1 MTLHDSL
8 TSTYAAM
15 RRKGTARGTAAPRA
29 RAPEIL
35 HEHMHTDAESAYA
48 AVRRS
53 IAARENE
60 QRRADEGAKLLLED
74 EAPEA
79 PPRTGPRKGRER
91 REYDGVRHHWRQ
103 ELLHKVDEDVDPVRR
118 SLIEAYGALVT
129 GDRDG
134 FVDAMNAALAERA
147 REAMARQ
154 KFRMIADLLQS
165 GATEEPEEGEG

>member
-60 QRRADEGAKLLLED
+60 QRRADEGAELLLEDD

-91 REYDGVRHHWRQ
+91 REYAAKRNYWRQ
-103 ELLHKVDEDVDPVRR
+103 QLLHIDENLLGAARALQDDDVEGFKDAFERALDDRVRDAVEGRKLEMMAQLCAPNHDED
-118 SLIEAYGALVT
+118 E
-129 GDRDG
+129 GD
-134 FVDAMNAALAERA
+134 
-147 REAMARQ
+147 
-154 KFRMIADLLQS
+154 
-165 GATEEPEEGEG
+165 